1 MGCPARGG
9 LRFYT
14 TCLTAGVIYG
24 KTAVGSIYVA
34 VCAFY
39 NTCLTAGVIC
49 RKTAVGFVY
58 VAVYI

>member
-34 VCAFY
+34 VCVFY
-39 NTCLTAGVIC
+39 NTSLTAGVIYG
-49 RKTAVGFVY
+49 KTAVGSIN